1 MTRQNVHTQ
10 KIGRTSEV
18 LPKCTQLASS
28 PRFVQDCWWTFP
40 IAIQSKLFQKKVWR
54 IWLLRLW
61 MRQIQQWTKPCPT
74 TLKML
79 IYWLYLHCP
88 VISLML
94 TLYSQKIF
102 NLKVRVNVWNISIII
117 SKNVGAIMNHLSKIY
132 IYGSSLGSCDSN
144 EEFLAGT
151 ENVFKK
157 CFKSNWITTSSQKR
171 NVRPP
176 K

>member
-1 MTRQNVHTQ
+1 MHPISIKPPICSGLLMNFSDGDTVKTISEESMTYMAFASVDETDTTMNKTMPNNV
-10 KIGRTSEV
+10 
-18 LPKCTQLASS
+18 
-28 PRFVQDCWWTFP
+28 
-40 IAIQSKLFQKKVWR
+40 KK
-54 IWLLRLW
+54 
-61 MRQIQQWTKPCPT
+61 
-74 TLKML
+74 L

-102 NLKVRVNVWNISIII
+102 NLKVRINVWNISIII